1 MKRTYTYQSAAKLNK
16 WIAGVVWLFVLLKIS
31 VVAVGVLMLIAVYQP
46 MQTALANQRSLAGLN
61 IPITDTVLNLMNY
74 AETVVFLVSMV
85 FIACWILRAHANA
98 QSFRIPNLPDSPA
111 WALGSFFIPLVNFF
125 APYIAMKQLYQGSL
139 KRVQSQPSAALLP
152 LWWATWLIGG
162 IVARVA
168 RSFAVTAEQEANIAH
183 NAHDLLNAINIQIWA
198 NQMAILSVICHIA
211 CALLLLR
218 IIQQINRAHAALHDA
233 NTSENA
239 VAPVGVNNAV
249 NFYTSTAK

>member
-1 MKRTYTYQSAAKLNK
+1 MKRTYTYQLAAGLGK
-16 WIAGVVWLFVLLKIS
+16 WVAAAVWLFVLLKIS

-111 WALGSFFIPLVNFF
+111 WALGSFFIPLVNFV

-139 KRVQSQPSAALLP
+139 KCVQSQPSAALLP

-218 IIQQINRAHAALHDA
+218 IIQQINRAHASLHAA
-233 NTSENA
+233 NTSETA